1 MLEGSLLFGAVV
13 LPDPTRGPRLLW
25 ITALGVVLFLIA
37 LRFFLRRWRKN
48 TVQDEQ
54 CRVQSQP
61 LNGPGQEDSGE
72 AAR

>member
-37 LRFFLRRWRKN
+37 LRFFLRRWRRKA
-48 TVQDEQ
+48 VQNEQ
-54 CRVQSQP
+54 AKAQTEP
-61 LNGPGQEDSGE
+61 LSGSRQEDSGE